1 MDLYAQCGDRVLC
14 VTVSADATVGDL
26 RQAVLQQSGE
36 ERVRLSYGGRV
47 LGKDSEELADLGIGA
62 EAKVN
67 FEKDVRTFRFARK
80 LVQPFGQRNTLTT
93 TIGGI
98 SGNQL
103 PVDEGQLI
111 AGPHSTSPN
120 DEACD
125 LEPGI
130 EEADLPVHVEFLF
143 PPTDGFSH
151 VVYLRHPQWGNSSIS
166 ANVRELRALRATVCR
181 RDGQLQLLVA
191 GTEELSCTDYDAAPC
206 IVGIVSNDA
215 PGTSAPGAV
224 PTDGPGGGKL
234 CYIGVYTY
242 ASECSVRIVT

>member
-181 RDGQLQLLVA
+181 RD
-191 GTEELSCTDYDAAPC
+191 C